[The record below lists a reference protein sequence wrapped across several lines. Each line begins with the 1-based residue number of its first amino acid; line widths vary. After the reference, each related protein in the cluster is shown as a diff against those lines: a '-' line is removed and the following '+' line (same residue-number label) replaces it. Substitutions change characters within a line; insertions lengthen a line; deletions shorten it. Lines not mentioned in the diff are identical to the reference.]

1 MNQIN
6 SQVMKNIFIFMILTL
21 AANMVKAQTATTP
34 VKIADTQSGQFYRI
48 PVILKDNDGN
58 LVALYDDRHNSNS
71 DLGSN
76 HEIDIL
82 VKKSTDN
89 GDSFDATAT
98 IAVDGDGNS
107 TFECGHGDAAAVC
120 DRESGDILVLSAS
133 GSVGLGSSAASA
145 TYNRKNYTLTLTNII
160 RIGRSVY
167 SNSTK
172 SWGECTDLSEAIY
185 KLYESDIYRASGNT
199 SGITGMYVSTGRLCQ
214 SSKIKV
220 GSHYRVYAVLNTWNN
235 NGSGTNPGPRVIC
248 SDDFG
253 ETWKALGEVTTTP
266 CTGGDETQIEELPDG
281 NLLLSS
287 RVRSGTG
294 RIFNVF
300 TYTDVPTY
308 ATGSWGTAVTSGSS
322 NTEGQTYAASCNASL
337 MIVKAFRRSDN
348 STVDIILQS
357 ACMSS
362 NREKMGIYWKELPA
376 LHPYKYADFKTGW
389 SSFEI
394 NNTYACYSSMVQTK
408 DGKIGIF
415 YESHDDDD
423 TNTAGYYD
431 LVFSKFSLEDITGNA
446 YSAMTFDEG
455 MEPRVMLL
463 KSVMSGDMNESRY
476 IYNDGMTMKT
486 VLSTT
491 AESASS
497 PDYNY
502 YWVLNRDPGSSTYYF
517 SALSGDGYIGMGK
530 GINLMTGAEEEK
542 GTMLCTTKYA
552 EQFDITGFTKELS
565 WTDNSSS
572 TTKPGAKM
580 SGYALQFPMVQDSQV
595 KQKVV
600 AIPNSDSTTPNWLQE
615 TEKCW
620 LGNDNSTY
628 WTSDINFTDAT
639 YVDATEKGET
649 CGTWKN
655 PTYYGFKVTFGRSD
669 DGKAT
674 AEGEDYNYYAT
685 LKLPY
690 AVTIP
695 DDVTA
700 YRLDFVST
708 QVNGHATL
716 VPMELED
723 RILPRE
729 TPVLMMIERTG
740 DDKDITKVRYFKPAK
755 AKLFNKEINS
765 FRGTLGK
772 WTFEKATTTDLDNNK
787 YNPDDKK
794 IYILGR
800 KNGHMAF
807 YYLIANSEGAYS
819 IGNNKA
825 YFVQPDNTTA
835 KEFTIRRLDATTGIE
850 NVRIEETI
858 QKSHDIYDL
867 SGRRMTENV
876 KKGIYIRDG
885 KKYIVK

>member
-1 MNQIN
+1 MRHIFLLLILSLFASNIN
-6 SQVMKNIFIFMILTL
+6 AQVK
-21 AANMVKAQTATTP
+21 V
-34 VKIADTQSGQFYRI
+34 ADTQGSQYYRI

-58 LVALYDDRHNSNS
+58 LIALYDDRHTDNA
-71 DLGSN
+71 DLGN

-82 VKKSTDN
+82 AKTSTNNGESFDNAVMAVN
-89 GDSFDATAT
+89 GDGSSSF
-98 IAVDGDGNS
+98 GY
-107 TFECGHGDAAAVC
+107 GHGDAAAVC
-120 DRESGDILVLSAS
+120 DRETGDILVLSAS
-133 GSVGLGSSAASA
+133 GQYGLGSSNASA
-145 TYNRKNYTLTLTNII
+145 TISGSTYTLNLDEII
-160 RIGRSVY
+160 RIGKSVY
-167 SNSTK
+167 SKSTN
-172 SWGECTDLSEAIY
+172 SWGGCEDISEQIY
-185 KLYESDIYRASGNT
+185 NLYASDIYRKSWGKT
-199 SGITGMYVSTGRLCQ
+199 SGIQGMYVSTGRLCQ

-220 GSHYRVYAVLNTWNN
+220 GSHYRIYAVLNTCNKSTGN
-235 NGSGTNPGPRVIC
+235 NPGPRVIC

-253 ETWKALGEVTTTP
+253 STWKALGGVTSTP
-266 CTGGDETQIEELPDG
+266 CSGGDETQIEELPDG

-308 ATGSWGTAVTSGSS
+308 ETGAWATAVTSGSS
-322 NTEGQTYAASCNASL
+322 NTSGQTYAASCNASL
-337 MIVKAFRRSDN
+337 MIVKALRKSDN
-348 STVDIILQS
+348 SVVNIVLQS

-362 NREKMGIYWKELPA
+362 SRMNMGIYWKELPA
-376 LHPYKYADFKTGW
+376 MHPYKYADFQTGW
-389 SSFEI
+389 NSFSI
-394 NNTYACYSSMVQTK
+394 NSEYACYSSMVLTK
-408 DGKIGIF
+408 DGKVGIF
-415 YESHDDDD
+415 YESQAD
-423 TNTAGYYD
+423 NTSNSGIYD
-431 LVFSKFSLEDITGNA
+431 LMFNKYSLEDITNSQ
-446 YSAMTFDEG
+446 YSAMTFDDG

-463 KSVMSGDMNESRY
+463 KSVMSGTKNENRY

-491 AESASS
+491 AEDATS

-530 GINLMTGAEEEK
+530 GINLITGKEEEN

-552 EQFDITGFTKELS
+552 EQFDITGFIKEL
-565 WTDNSSS
+565 DFYESSS
-572 TTKPGAKM
+572 SIAADGEEM
-580 SGYALQFPMVQDSQV
+580 SGYALQFPMVQNSQV
-595 KQKVV
+595 QQKVV

-620 LGNDNSTY
+620 ANSTKTMY
-628 WTSDINFTDAT
+628 WTSDINFTDAA
-639 YVDATEKGET
+639 YVDATSYGET
-649 CGTWKN
+649 CGSWGA
-655 PTYYGFKVTFGRSD
+655 PEYYGFKVTFGRSD

-695 DDVTA
+695 NDVIP

-708 QVNGHATL
+708 QINGQATL

-723 RILPRE
+723 NILPRE
-729 TPVLMMIERTG
+729 TPVLMMIKRVGNDE
-740 DDKDITKVRYFKPAK
+740 DITKVRYFKPAK

-765 FRGTLGK
+765 FRGTLGR
-772 WTFEKATTTDLDNNK
+772 WTFEKSTTTDLENNK
-787 YNPDDKK
+787 YNPDDRK

-807 YYLIANSEGAYS
+807 YYLIANTEGAYS

-825 YFVQPDNTTA
+825 YFVQPDNTSA

-850 NVRIEETI
+850 NVSVEDAQQNTNN
-858 QKSHDIYDL
+858 IYDL
-867 SGRRMTENV
+867 SGRRVAGTA
-876 KKGIYIRDG
+876 KKGVYIRNG

>member
-1 MNQIN
+1 MRNLILLLILSLATSN
-6 SQVMKNIFIFMILTL
+6 VMAQVK
-21 AANMVKAQTATTP
+21 V
-34 VKIADTQSGQFYRI
+34 ADTNGSQYYRI

-58 LVALYDDRHNSNS
+58 LVALYDDRHNSNG
-71 DLGSN
+71 DLGSS

-82 VKKSTDN
+82 AKKSTDN
-89 GDSFDATAT
+89 GDSFDASATTA
-98 IAVDGDGNS
+98 VEGDGKQG
-107 TFECGHGDAAAVC
+107 FGCGHGDAAAVC
-120 DRESGDILVLSAS
+120 DRESGDILVLTAS

-145 TYNRKNYTLTLTNII
+145 TRSWNSYNLNLDNII
-160 RIGRSVY
+160 RIGLSVY

-172 SWGECTDLSEAIY
+172 SWGGCTDLSEAIY
-185 KLYESDIYRASGNT
+185 TLYESDIYRASGNT

-220 GSHYRVYAVLNTWNN
+220 GTHYRVYAVLNTWNTG
-235 NGSGTNPGPRVIC
+235 GSNPGPRVIC

-253 ETWKALGEVTTTP
+253 ATWTALGGVTTTP

-337 MIVKAFRRSDN
+337 MIVKAFRKSDN

-362 NREKMGIYWKELPA
+362 AREKMGIYWKELPA
-376 LHPYKYADFKTGW
+376 LHPYKYADFQTGW

-408 DGKIGIF
+408 DGKVGIF

-431 LVFSKFSLEDITGNA
+431 LVFSKYSLEEITNNA

-455 MEPRVMLL
+455 MEPQVFML
-463 KSVMSGDMNESRY
+463 KSKWNNDETTTRY

-486 VLSTT
+486 VLSTE
-491 AESASS
+491 AEKETS

-530 GINLMTGAEEEK
+530 GINLITGEEEK
-542 GTMLCTTKYA
+542 NGTMLCTTKYA

-565 WTDNSSS
+565 WTTSSSS
-572 TTKPGAKM
+572 TTEPGEEM
-580 SGYALQFPMVQDSQV
+580 SGYALQFPMVQNSQV
-595 KQKVV
+595 QQKVV
-600 AIPNSDSTTPNWLQE
+600 AIPNDGSTPNWLQE
-615 TEKCW
+615 TETYW
-620 LGNDNSTY
+620 TSDNSKY
-628 WTSDINFTDAT
+628 WTSDINFVAAT
-639 YVDATEKGET
+639 YVDARVNGET
-649 CGTWKN
+649 CGTWADPK
-655 PTYYGFKVTFGRSD
+655 YYGFKVTFGRSD

-674 AEGEDYNYYAT
+674 AKGEDYNYYAT

-700 YRLDFVST
+700 YKLDFVST
-708 QVNGHATL
+708 QVNGQATL
-716 VPMELED
+716 TPMELED

-729 TPVLMMIERTG
+729 TPVLMMIERTNN
-740 DDKDITKVRYFKPAK
+740 DPEITKVRHFKPAK

-765 FRGTLGK
+765 FRGTLGR
-772 WTFEKATTTDLDNNK
+772 WTFESSSTTDLDNNK
-787 YNPDDKK
+787 YNPNDRK

-807 YYLIANSEGAYS
+807 YYLTANSSGAYS

-825 YFVQPDNTTA
+825 YFVQPDNTSA

-850 NVRIEETI
+850 NVSVEDI
-858 QKSHDIYDL
+858 QSNTNITYDL
-867 SGRRMTENV
+867 SGRRVAGTA
-876 KKGIYIRDG
+876 KKGVYIRNG

>member
-1 MNQIN
+1 MRNLILLLILSLATSN
-6 SQVMKNIFIFMILTL
+6 VMAQVK
-21 AANMVKAQTATTP
+21 V
-34 VKIADTQSGQFYRI
+34 ADTNGSQYYRI

-58 LVALYDDRHNSNS
+58 LVALYDDRHNSND
-71 DLGSN
+71 DLGSS

-82 VKKSTDN
+82 AKKSTDN
-89 GDSFDATAT
+89 GDSFDASATTA
-98 IAVDGDGNS
+98 VEGDGKQG
-107 TFECGHGDAAAVC
+107 FGCGHGDAAAVC
-120 DRESGDILVLSAS
+120 DRESGDILVLTAS

-145 TYNRKNYTLTLTNII
+145 TRSWNSYNLNLDNII

-172 SWGECTDLSEAIY
+172 SWGGCTDLSEAIY
-185 KLYESDIYRASGNT
+185 TLYASDIYRQYGNT

-220 GSHYRVYAVLNTWNN
+220 GTHYRVYAVLNTWNKTK
-235 NGSGTNPGPRVIC
+235 GSNPGPRVIC

-253 ETWKALGEVTTTP
+253 ATWKALGGVTTTP
-266 CTGGDETQIEELPDG
+266 CTGDGGDETQIEELPDG

-287 RVRSGTG
+287 RVRGGTG

-308 ATGSWGTAVTSGSS
+308 AKGSWGTAVTSGSS

-337 MIVKAFRRSDN
+337 MIVKAFRKSDN

-357 ACMSS
+357 ACMSKE
-362 NREKMGIYWKELPA
+362 REKMGIYWKELPA
-376 LHPYKYADFKTGW
+376 MHPYKYADFQTGW
-389 SSFEI
+389 NSFTI
-394 NNTYACYSSMVQTK
+394 NSEYACYSSMVLTK
-408 DGKIGIF
+408 DGQVGIF
-415 YESHDDDD
+415 YESQGD
-423 TNTAGYYD
+423 NANSGYYD
-431 LVFSKFSLEDITGNA
+431 LMFKKYDLKTITNDQ
-446 YSAMTFDEG
+446 YSAMTFDDG

-463 KSVMSGDMNESRY
+463 KSVMSGDKNESRY

-530 GINLMTGAEEEK
+530 GINLITGKEEEK

-565 WTDNSSS
+565 YNDGSS
-572 TTKPGAKM
+572 TITGAEM
-580 SGYALQFPMVQDSQV
+580 SGYALQFPMVQNSQV
-595 KQKVV
+595 QQKVV
-600 AIPNSDSTTPNWLQE
+600 SIPNSDSDTPNWLQE

-620 LGNDNSTY
+620 LGKDNSTY

-639 YVDATEKGET
+639 YVDATSYGEK
-649 CGTWKN
+649 CGSWGA
-655 PTYYGFKVTFGRSD
+655 PEYYGFKVTFGRSD

-674 AEGEDYNYYAT
+674 AKGEDYNYYAT

-695 DDVTA
+695 NDVTA

-708 QVNGHATL
+708 QINGQATL

-723 RILPRE
+723 NILPRE
-729 TPVLMMIERTG
+729 TPVLMMIERIG
-740 DDKDITKVRYFKPAK
+740 DDKDITKVKYFKPAK

-765 FRGTLGK
+765 FRGTLGR
-772 WTFEKATTTDLDNNK
+772 WTFESSSTTDLDNNK
-787 YNPDDKK
+787 YNPNDRK

-807 YYLIANSEGAYS
+807 YYLTANSSGAYS

-825 YFVQPDNTTA
+825 YFVQPDNTSA

-850 NVRIEETI
+850 NVSVEDI
-858 QKSHDIYDL
+858 QSNTNITYDL
-867 SGRRMTENV
+867 SGRRVAGTA
-876 KKGIYIRDG
+876 KKGVYIRNG

>member
-1 MNQIN
+1 MRNLILLLILSLATSN
-6 SQVMKNIFIFMILTL
+6 VMAQVK
-21 AANMVKAQTATTP
+21 V
-34 VKIADTQSGQFYRI
+34 ADTNGSQYYRI

-58 LVALYDDRHNSNS
+58 LVALYDDRHNSNG

-82 VKKSTDN
+82 TKKSTDN
-89 GDSFDATAT
+89 GDSFDAIAT
-98 IAVDGDGNS
+98 IAVDGDGEPG
-107 TFECGHGDAAAVC
+107 FGCGHGDAAAVC

-133 GSVGLGSSAASA
+133 GSVGLGSSAASKSL
-145 TYNRKNYTLTLTNII
+145 NGLNLNNII

-172 SWGECTDLSEAIY
+172 SWGGCTDLSRDIY
-185 KLYESDIYRASGNT
+185 TLYASDIYRQIGNP

-220 GSHYRVYAVLNTWNN
+220 GSHYRVYAVLNTWNKTK
-235 NGSGTNPGPRVIC
+235 GSNPGPRVIC
-248 SDDFG
+248 SDNFG
-253 ETWKALGEVTTTP
+253 KTWEALGGVTKTP
-266 CTGGDETQIEELPDG
+266 CTGDGGDETQIEELPDG

-287 RVRSGTG
+287 RVRGGTG

-300 TYTDVPTY
+300 TYTDVPNY
-308 ATGSWGTAVTSGSS
+308 ETGSWGTAVTSGSS

-337 MIVKAFRRSDN
+337 MIVKAFRKSDN

-357 ACMSS
+357 ACMSKE
-362 NREKMGIYWKELPA
+362 REKMGIYWKELPA
-376 LHPYKYADFKTGW
+376 MHPYKYADFQTGW
-389 SSFEI
+389 NSFTI

-408 DGKIGIF
+408 DGKVGIF

-423 TNTAGYYD
+423 TNKAGNYD
-431 LVFSKFSLEDITGNA
+431 LVFSKYSLEEITGNA
-446 YSAMTFDEG
+446 YSAMTFDDG

-463 KSVMSGDMNESRY
+463 KSVMSGDKNESRY

-530 GINLMTGAEEEK
+530 GINLITGKEEEK

-552 EQFDITGFTKELS
+552 EQFDITGFIKEL
-565 WTDNSSS
+565 DFYKSSS
-572 TTKPGAKM
+572 SIQADGAEM
-580 SGYALQFPMVQDSQV
+580 SGYALQFPMVQESQV
-595 KQKVV
+595 QQKVV
-600 AIPNSDSTTPNWLQE
+600 AIPNSDSATPNWLQE

-620 LGNDNSTY
+620 LGNDKSTY

-639 YVDATEKGET
+639 YVDATSYGEK
-649 CGTWKN
+649 CGSWGA
-655 PTYYGFKVTFGRSD
+655 PEYYGFKVTFGRSD

-674 AEGEDYNYYAT
+674 AKGEDYNYYAT

-695 DDVTA
+695 NDVTA

-708 QVNGHATL
+708 QINGQATL

-723 RILPRE
+723 NILPRE
-729 TPVLMMIERTG
+729 TPVLMMIERIG
-740 DDKDITKVRYFKPAK
+740 DDKDITKVKYFKPAK

-765 FRGTLGK
+765 FRGTLGR
-772 WTFEKATTTDLDNNK
+772 WTFESSSTTDLDNNK
-787 YNPDDKK
+787 YNPNDRK

-807 YYLIANSEGAYS
+807 YYLTANSSGAYS

-825 YFVQPDNTTA
+825 YFVQPDNTSA

-850 NVRIEETI
+850 NVSVEDI
-858 QKSHDIYDL
+858 QSNTNITYDL
-867 SGRRMTENV
+867 SGRRVEGTA
-876 KKGIYIRDG
+876 KKGVYIRDG

>member
-1 MNQIN
+1 MRNLILLLILSLATSN
-6 SQVMKNIFIFMILTL
+6 VMAQVK
-21 AANMVKAQTATTP
+21 V
-34 VKIADTQSGQFYRI
+34 ADTNGSQYYRI

-58 LVALYDDRHNSNS
+58 LVALYDDRHNSNG

-82 VKKSTDN
+82 TKKSTDN
-89 GDSFDATAT
+89 GDSFDAIAT
-98 IAVDGDGNS
+98 IAVDGDGEPG
-107 TFECGHGDAAAVC
+107 FGCGHGDAAAVC

-133 GSVGLGSSAASA
+133 GSVGLESSAASKSS
-145 TYNRKNYTLTLTNII
+145 NGLNLNNII
-160 RIGRSVY
+160 RIGQSVY
-167 SNSTK
+167 SNSTQ
-172 SWGECTDLSEAIY
+172 SWGGCTDISDAIY

-199 SGITGMYVSTGRLCQ
+199 SDITGMYVSTGRLCQ

-220 GSHYRVYAVLNTWNN
+220 GTHYRVYAVLNTWNKTK
-235 NGSGTNPGPRVIC
+235 GSNPGPRVIC
-248 SDDFG
+248 SDNFG
-253 ETWKALGEVTTTP
+253 KTWKALGGVTKTP
-266 CTGGDETQIEELPDG
+266 CKGGDETQIEELPDG

-287 RVRSGTG
+287 RVRKGYG

-337 MIVKAFRRSDN
+337 MIVKAFRKSDN

-362 NREKMGIYWKELPA
+362 AREKMGIYWKELPA
-376 LHPYKYADFKTGW
+376 LNPYKYADFQTGW
-389 SSFEI
+389 NSFTI

-408 DGKIGIF
+408 DGKVGIF

-423 TNTAGYYD
+423 TKKAGNYD
-431 LVFSKFSLEDITGNA
+431 LVFSKYSLEEITNNA

-455 MEPRVMLL
+455 MEPQVFML
-463 KSVMSGDMNESRY
+463 KSKWNNDETTTRY

-486 VLSTT
+486 VLSTE
-491 AESASS
+491 AEKETS

-517 SALSGDGYIGMGK
+517 SALSGDGYIGMGE
-530 GINLMTGAEEEK
+530 GINLITGKVETN

-565 WTDNSSS
+565 WTGGSSS
-572 TTKPGAKM
+572 TTKQGAEM
-580 SGYALQFPMVQDSQV
+580 SGYALQFPMVQKSQV
-595 KQKVV
+595 QQKVV
-600 AIPNSDSTTPNWLQE
+600 AIPNDGSTPNWLQE
-615 TEKCW
+615 TETYW
-620 LGNDNSTY
+620 TSDNSKY
-628 WTSDINFTDAT
+628 WTSDINFVAAT
-639 YVDATEKGET
+639 YVDARVNGET
-649 CGTWKN
+649 CGTWAN

-700 YRLDFVST
+700 YKLDLVST
-708 QVNGHATL
+708 QVNGQATL
-716 VPMELED
+716 TPMELED

-729 TPVLMMIERTG
+729 TPVLMMIERTNN
-740 DDKDITKVRYFKPAK
+740 DPEITKVRHFKPAK

-765 FRGTLGK
+765 FRGTLGR
-772 WTFEKATTTDLDNNK
+772 WTFESSSTTDLDNNK
-787 YNPDDKK
+787 YNPNDRK

-807 YYLIANSEGAYS
+807 YYLTANSSGAYS

-825 YFVQPDNTTA
+825 YFVQPDNTSA

-850 NVRIEETI
+850 NVSVEDI
-858 QKSHDIYDL
+858 QSNTNITYDL
-867 SGRRMTENV
+867 SGRRVAGTA
-876 KKGIYIRDG
+876 KKGVYIRNG